1 MEGCPVTTFAGLLA
15 ETKRHLS
22 SYAREPLNQL
32 ATSITADV
40 DKVTFTYDSN
50 SIQQGA
56 FLQVGLELMYVWRV
70 EESSKTATV
79 ARAMQGSTA
88 AAHAAGAIITV
99 NPRFPDFAVAKAIN
113 DDLAD
118 LSALGLYGVRT
129 VELTATTNSSGYDL
143 PNSNILEV
151 LAITMRHAG
160 TPRTWTP
167 VTNFDLQRN
176 ADTDDFASGFAL
188 HLGEGTRAGQ
198 PIRVV
203 YKTSFAPLVNLTDDV
218 EVVAGLPA
226 TMHDL
231 PPMGAAVRLV
241 APREIKRNF
250 TDSQGD
256 SRRAEEVPPGAVA
269 ASMRTVAALRT
280 SRIESEKARL
290 AQFHPDRGFIPQPVG
305 MFW

>member
-1 MEGCPVTTFAGLLA
+1 VTTFAGLIS

-22 SYAREPLNQL
+22 SYAREPMNKL
-32 ATSITADV
+32 ATAVTADAETL
-40 DKVTFTYDSN
+40 TFTYDSTQ
-50 SIQQGA
+50 IQQGA
-56 FLQVGLELMYVWRV
+56 FVQVGLELMYVWQV
-70 EESSKTATV
+70 EPSSKTATV
-79 ARAMQGSTA
+79 ARAQQGSA
-88 AAHAAGAIITV
+88 AAPHAAGAIVTV

-113 DDLAD
+113 DDLVD

-151 LAITMRHAG
+151 LAISMRHAG

-203 YKTSFAPLVNLTDDV
+203 YKASFDPLVNLSDDV
-218 EVVAGLPA
+218 EAVAGLPA

-241 APREIKRNF
+241 APREIRRNF

-280 SRIESEKARL
+280 TRIESEKARL
-290 AQFHPDRGFIPQPVG
+290 AQAHPERSFLPQPVVV
-305 MFW
+305 W